1 MINLLLQKN
10 TLNKNYINRN
20 KKVDSF
26 IKKIIKI
33 FLIFTLLVLIMIFYN
48 KVTTNYKFYKF
59 TNMMNE
65 ILIKK
70 GFLIENIHITGNN
83 ILTKEDILSSFQDL
97 KNKNIFNIDLLQIH
111 KILLLNKWIKDLEIK
126 RILPNTIKIKITEQK
141 AIAIWQTKSGNKL
154 ITQKGNVILVKK
166 VNDFKN
172 QLPIM
177 NGAEA
182 NQNTLKILK
191 ILKQNPQLYERIWS
205 ISYISKRRWDIHFKE
220 GLKILLPKDDIE
232 KAWLRIQH
240 LQKNYN
246 ILELGL
252 TEIDIR
258 NKNQILGKVD
268 IDKKIYL
275 ERKKLL

>member
-20 KKVDSF
+20 KKVDLYN
-26 IKKIIKI
+26 KKIIKI

-97 KNKNIFNIDLLQIH
+97 KNKNIFDIDLLQIH

-205 ISYISKRRWDIHFKE
+205 ISYISKRRWDIRFKE

>member
-20 KKVDSF
+20 KKVDPYS
-26 IKKIIKI
+26 KKIIKI
-33 FLIFTLLVLIMIFYN
+33 FLIFILLVLIMIFYN

-65 ILIKK
+65 TLIKN

-182 NQNTLKILK
+182 NQNTLKILE

>member
-20 KKVDSF
+20 KKVDLYN
-26 IKKIIKI
+26 KKIIKI

-65 ILIKK
+65 TLIKN
-70 GFLIENIHITGNN
+70 GFFIENIHITGNN

-172 QLPIM
+172 QLPII

-191 ILKQNPQLYERIWS
+191 VLKQNPQLYERIWS

>member
-20 KKVDSF
+20 KKVDLYN
-26 IKKIIKI
+26 KKIIKI

-65 ILIKK
+65 TLIKN

-191 ILKQNPQLYERIWS
+191 ILKQSPQLYERIWS

-232 KAWLRIQH
+232 KAWLRIQQ

>member
-20 KKVDSF
+20 KKVDLYN
-26 IKKIIKI
+26 KKIIKI

-65 ILIKK
+65 TLIKN

-191 ILKQNPQLYERIWS
+191 ILNQNPQLYERIWS
-205 ISYISKRRWDIHFKE
+205 ISYISKRRWDIRFKE

>member
-20 KKVDSF
+20 TKVVLDN
-26 IKKIIKI
+26 KKIIKI

-182 NQNTLKILK
+182 NQNILKILK
-191 ILKQNPQLYERIWS
+191 ILKQSPQLYERIWS

>member
-1 MINLLLQKN
+1 MINLLLQKK

-20 KKVDSF
+20 KKVDPYS
-26 IKKIIKI
+26 KKIIKI
-33 FLIFTLLVLIMIFYN
+33 FLIFILLVLIMIFYN
-48 KVTTNYKFYKF
+48 KVTTNFKFYKF

-65 ILIKK
+65 TLIKN

-111 KILLLNKWIKDLEIK
+111 RILLLNKWIKDLEIK

-172 QLPIM
+172 QLPII

-205 ISYISKRRWDIHFKE
+205 ISYIGKRRWDIRFKE

-240 LQKNYN
+240 LQKDYN

-258 NKNQILGKVD
+258 NKTQILGKVD

>member
-20 KKVDSF
+20 KKVDLYN
-26 IKKIIKI
+26 KKIIKI

-65 ILIKK
+65 TLIKN

-191 ILKQNPQLYERIWS
+191 ILNQNPQLYERIWS
-205 ISYISKRRWDIHFKE
+205 ISYISKRRWDIRFKE

-240 LQKNYN
+240 LQKKYN

>member
-20 KKVDSF
+20 TKVVLYN
-26 IKKIIKI
+26 KKIIKI
-33 FLIFTLLVLIMIFYN
+33 FLIFILLVLIMIFYN
-48 KVTTNYKFYKF
+48 KNITNYKFYKF

-83 ILTKEDILSSFQDL
+83 ILTKEDVLSGFQDL

-111 KILLLNKWIKDLEIK
+111 KILLLNEWIKDLEIK

-154 ITQKGNVILVKK
+154 ITKNGNVILVKK

-172 QLPIM
+172 QLPII

-182 NQNTLKILK
+182 NQNALKILK
-191 ILKQNPQLYERIWS
+191 ILNKNPQLYKRIWS
-205 ISYISKRRWDIHFKE
+205 ISYISKRRWDIRFKE

-240 LQKNYN
+240 LQKDYN

-258 NKNQILGKVD
+258 NKTQILGKVD

>member
-1 MINLLLQKN
+1 MKNLLLQKN

-20 KKVDSF
+20 TKIVLYN
-26 IKKIIKI
+26 KKIIKI
-33 FLIFTLLVLIMIFYN
+33 FLIFILLVLIMIFYN

-83 ILTKEDILSSFQDL
+83 ILTKDDILSSFQGL
-97 KNKNIFNIDLLQIH
+97 KNKNIFDIDLLQIH

-177 NGAEA
+177 NGTEA

-205 ISYISKRRWDIHFKE
+205 ISYISKRRWNIHFKE

>member
-10 TLNKNYINRN
+10 TLKKNYINRN
-20 KKVDSF
+20 TKVVLYN
-26 IKKIIKI
+26 KKIIKI
-33 FLIFTLLVLIMIFYN
+33 FLIFTLLVLIMFFYN

-83 ILTKEDILSSFQDL
+83 ILTKDDILSSFQGL
-97 KNKNIFNIDLLQIH
+97 KNKNIFDIDLLQIH

-166 VNDFKN
+166 VNNFKN

>member
-1 MINLLLQKN
+1 MINLLLLKN

-20 KKVDSF
+20 TKVILDH
-26 IKKIIKI
+26 KKIIKI
-33 FLIFTLLVLIMIFYN
+33 CLIFTLLVLIMIFYN

-65 ILIKK
+65 TLIKN

-111 KILLLNKWIKDLEIK
+111 KILLLNEWIKDLEIK

-205 ISYISKRRWDIHFKE
+205 ISYISKRRWDIRFKE

-232 KAWLRIQH
+232 KAWLRIQY

>member
-10 TLNKNYINRN
+10 TLNKSYINRN
-20 KKVDSF
+20 TKVILDN
-26 IKKIIKI
+26 KVNIKI
-33 FLIFTLLVLIMIFYN
+33 FLIFTLLVLIMFFYN

-111 KILLLNKWIKDLEIK
+111 KILLLNEWIKDLEIK

-141 AIAIWQTKSGNKL
+141 AVAIWQTKSGNKL

-172 QLPIM
+172 QLPII

-182 NQNTLKILK
+182 NENTLKILK
-191 ILKQNPQLYERIWS
+191 VLKQNPQLYERIWS

-232 KAWLRIQH
+232 KTWLRIQY
-240 LQKNYN
+240 LQQNYN

-258 NKNQILGKVD
+258 NKNQILGKMD

>member
-1 MINLLLQKN
+1 MINLILQKN
-10 TLNKNYINRN
+10 TLNKSYINRN
-20 KKVDSF
+20 TKVVLF
-26 IKKIIKI
+26 NKKIIKI
-33 FLIFTLLVLIMIFYN
+33 FLIFTLLVLIMFFYN
-48 KVTTNYKFYKF
+48 KVTTNYKF

-83 ILTKEDILSSFQDL
+83 ILTKEDILSSFQGL
-97 KNKNIFNIDLLQIH
+97 KNKNIFDIDLLQIH

-191 ILKQNPQLYERIWS
+191 ILKQSPQLYERIWS

-232 KAWLRIQH
+232 KAWLRIQQ

>member
-20 KKVDSF
+20 TKVVLYN
-26 IKKIIKI
+26 KKIIKI
-33 FLIFTLLVLIMIFYN
+33 FLIFTLLFLIMIFYN

-172 QLPIM
+172 QLPII

-191 ILKQNPQLYERIWS
+191 ILNKNPQLYERIWS
-205 ISYISKRRWDIHFKE
+205 ISYISKRRWDIRFKE

>member
-1 MINLLLQKN
+1 M
-10 TLNKNYINRN
+10 
-20 KKVDSF
+20 F
-26 IKKIIKI
+26 
-33 FLIFTLLVLIMIFYN
+33 FYN
-48 KVTTNYKFYKF
+48 KVTTNYKF

-83 ILTKEDILSSFQDL
+83 ILTKEDILNSFQGL
-97 KNKNIFNIDLLQIH
+97 KNKNIFDIDLLQIH

-191 ILKQNPQLYERIWS
+191 ILKQSPQLYERIWS

-232 KAWLRIQH
+232 KAWLRIQY

>member
-10 TLNKNYINRN
+10 TLKKNYINRN
-20 KKVDSF
+20 TKVVLYN
-26 IKKIIKI
+26 KKIIKI
-33 FLIFTLLVLIMIFYN
+33 FLIFTLLVLIMFFYN

-83 ILTKEDILSSFQDL
+83 ILTKDDILSSFQGL
-97 KNKNIFNIDLLQIH
+97 KNKNIFDIDLLQIH

-177 NGAEA
+177 NGTEA

>member
-20 KKVDSF
+20 KKVDLYN
-26 IKKIIKI
+26 KKIIKI

-65 ILIKK
+65 TFIKN
-70 GFLIENIHITGNN
+70 GFLIENIHINGNN

-141 AIAIWQTKSGNKL
+141 AVAIWQTKSGNKL

-205 ISYISKRRWDIHFKE
+205 ISYIGKRRWDIHFKE

>member
-20 KKVDSF
+20 KKVDLYN
-26 IKKIIKI
+26 KKIIKI

-205 ISYISKRRWDIHFKE
+205 ISYISKRRWDIRFKE

>member
-1 MINLLLQKN
+1 MINLLLQKD
-10 TLNKNYINRN
+10 TLKKNYINRN
-20 KKVDSF
+20 TKVVLYN
-26 IKKIIKI
+26 KKIIKI
-33 FLIFTLLVLIMIFYN
+33 FLIFTLLVLIMFFYN

-83 ILTKEDILSSFQDL
+83 ILKKDDILSSFQGL
-97 KNKNIFNIDLLQIH
+97 KNKNIFDIDLLQIH

-166 VNDFKN
+166 VNNFKN

>member
-20 KKVDSF
+20 KKVDSYS
-26 IKKIIKI
+26 KKIIKI

-65 ILIKK
+65 TLIKN

-97 KNKNIFNIDLLQIH
+97 KNKNIFNIDLLQIQ

-141 AIAIWQTKSGNKL
+141 AVAIWQTKSGNKL

-172 QLPIM
+172 QLPII

-191 ILKQNPQLYERIWS
+191 ILNQNPQLYERIWS
-205 ISYISKRRWDIHFKE
+205 ISYISKRRWDIRFKE

-232 KAWLRIQH
+232 KAWLRIQQ

>member
-26 IKKIIKI
+26 SKKIIKI

-65 ILIKK
+65 TLIKN

-191 ILKQNPQLYERIWS
+191 ILNQNPQLYERIWS
-205 ISYISKRRWDIHFKE
+205 ISYISKRRWDIRFKE

>member
-20 KKVDSF
+20 KKVDLYN
-26 IKKIIKI
+26 KKIIKI

-83 ILTKEDILSSFQDL
+83 ILTKEDILSGFQDI

-141 AIAIWQTKSGNKL
+141 AIAIWQTKSINKL
-154 ITQKGNVILVKK
+154 ITQNGNVILVKK

-172 QLPIM
+172 QLPII

-191 ILKQNPQLYERIWS
+191 ILRQNPQLYERIWS
-205 ISYISKRRWDIHFKE
+205 ISYIGKRRWDIRFKE

-258 NKNQILGKVD
+258 NNNQILGKVD

>member
-20 KKVDSF
+20 TKVVLDN
-26 IKKIIKI
+26 KKIIKI
-33 FLIFTLLVLIMIFYN
+33 FLIFTLLVLIMFFYN

-205 ISYISKRRWDIHFKE
+205 ISYISKRRWDIRFKE

>member
-1 MINLLLQKN
+1 MTNLLSTKN
-10 TLNKNYINRN
+10 ILDKNYINRN
-20 KKVDSF
+20 TKVVLYNE
-26 IKKIIKI
+26 KIIKI
-33 FLIFTLLVLIMIFYN
+33 FLLFILLVLAIVFYN
-48 KVTTNYKFYKF
+48 KTANNYKFSKF

-83 ILTKEDILSSFQDL
+83 ILTKDDILSSFQGL
-97 KNKNIFNIDLLQIH
+97 KNKNIFDIDLLQIH

-166 VNDFKN
+166 VNNFKN

-177 NGAEA
+177 NGTEA

>member
-20 KKVDSF
+20 KKVDLYN
-26 IKKIIKI
+26 KKIIKI

-65 ILIKK
+65 TLIKN
-70 GFLIENIHITGNN
+70 GFFIENIHITGNN
-83 ILTKEDILSSFQDL
+83 ILTKEDILSSFQGL
-97 KNKNIFNIDLLQIH
+97 KNKNIFDIDLLQIH
-111 KILLLNKWIKDLEIK
+111 KILLLNEWIKDLEIK

-172 QLPIM
+172 QLPII

-191 ILKQNPQLYERIWS
+191 VLKQNPQLYERIWS
-205 ISYISKRRWDIHFKE
+205 ISYISKRRWDIRFKE

>member
-20 KKVDSF
+20 TKVVLDN
-26 IKKIIKI
+26 KKIIKI

>member
-20 KKVDSF
+20 TKVVLYN
-26 IKKIIKI
+26 KKIIKI

-65 ILIKK
+65 ILIKN

-191 ILKQNPQLYERIWS
+191 ILNQNPQLYERIWS
-205 ISYISKRRWDIHFKE
+205 ISYISKRRWDIRFKE

>member
-20 KKVDSF
+20 KKVDLYN
-26 IKKIIKI
+26 KKIIKI

-83 ILTKEDILSSFQDL
+83 ILTKEDILSSFQGL
-97 KNKNIFNIDLLQIH
+97 KNKNIFDIDLLQIH

-154 ITQKGNVILVKK
+154 ITQKGNIILVKK

-232 KAWLRIQH
+232 KAWLRIQY

>member
-10 TLNKNYINRN
+10 TLKKNYINRN
-20 KKVDSF
+20 TKVVLYN
-26 IKKIIKI
+26 KKIIKI
-33 FLIFTLLVLIMIFYN
+33 FLIFTLLVLIMFFYN

-65 ILIKK
+65 ILIKN

-83 ILTKEDILSSFQDL
+83 ILTKKDILSSFQGL
-97 KNKNIFNIDLLQIH
+97 KNKNIFDIDLLQIH

>member
-10 TLNKNYINRN
+10 TLNKSYINRN
-20 KKVDSF
+20 TKVVLF
-26 IKKIIKI
+26 NKNIIKI
-33 FLIFTLLVLIMIFYN
+33 FLIFTLLVLIMFFYN
-48 KVTTNYKFYKF
+48 KVTTNYKF

-205 ISYISKRRWDIHFKE
+205 ISYISKRRWDIRFKE

>member
-1 MINLLLQKN
+1 MIDLLLPKN

-20 KKVDSF
+20 TKIVLYN
-26 IKKIIKI
+26 KKIIKI
-33 FLIFTLLVLIMIFYN
+33 LLIFTLLLVTMIFCKKITN
-48 KVTTNYKFYKF
+48 NYKFTKF
-59 TNMMNE
+59 TNMINE
-65 ILIKK
+65 ILVNK
-70 GFLIENIHITGNN
+70 GFSIENIYVTGNN
-83 ILTKEDILSSFQDL
+83 ILTKEDILSSFQDI
-97 KNKNIFNIDLLQIH
+97 KNRNIFNINLLQIH
-111 KILLLNKWIKDLEIK
+111 KSLLLNKWIKDLEIK
-126 RILPNTIKIKITEQK
+126 RILPNTLKIKITEQK

-154 ITQKGNVILVKK
+154 ITPKGNVILVNR

-172 QLPIM
+172 QLPIII
-177 NGAEA
+177 GEKA
-182 NQNTLKILK
+182 NQNALKILK
-191 ILKQNPQLYERIWS
+191 ILKQNPKLYKRIWS

-220 GLKILLPKDDIE
+220 GLTILLPEDNPE

-268 IDKKIYL
+268 VDKKIYL
-275 ERKKLL
+275 VRKKML

>member
-20 KKVDSF
+20 TKVVLDN
-26 IKKIIKI
+26 KKIIKI

-83 ILTKEDILSSFQDL
+83 ILTKDDILSSFQGL
-97 KNKNIFNIDLLQIH
+97 KNKNIFDIDLLQIH

-166 VNDFKN
+166 VNNFKN

>member
-1 MINLLLQKN
+1 MINLLLQKK

-20 KKVDSF
+20 KKVDPYS
-26 IKKIIKI
+26 KKIIKI
-33 FLIFTLLVLIMIFYN
+33 FLIFILLVLIMIFYN
-48 KVTTNYKFYKF
+48 KVTTNFKFYKF

-65 ILIKK
+65 TLIKN

-240 LQKNYN
+240 LQKDYN

-258 NKNQILGKVD
+258 NKTQILGKVD